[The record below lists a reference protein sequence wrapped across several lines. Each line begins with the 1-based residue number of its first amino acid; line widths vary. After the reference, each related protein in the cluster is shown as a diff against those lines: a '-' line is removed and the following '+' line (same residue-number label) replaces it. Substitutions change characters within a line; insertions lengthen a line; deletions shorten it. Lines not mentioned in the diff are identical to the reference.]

1 MSSRHKARDA
11 LLRALYLAESRG
23 FSVADAFEE
32 MELIDLEMKVEVDEE
47 EAERFPLQP
56 FCLDL
61 DTEEKNFA
69 LGIASRIEQAKE
81 DFNETITSVLENWDF
96 SRVSRID
103 RFIMWIALAEMKY
116 LLDIPVTVSINE
128 AVELAK
134 DFSSEKSP
142 VFINGVL
149 DAAAR
154 KMGVLGEGD
163 KP

>member
-23 FSVADAFEE
+23 FSVAEAFDE
-32 MELIDLEMKVEVDEE
+32 MELIDKEMEVETKVVEFEE
-47 EAERFPLQP
+47 DAGRFPLEP
-56 FCLDL
+56 FSLGL
-61 DTEEKNFA
+61 DTEEKTFA
-69 LGIASRIEQAKE
+69 LGIAARIEQSKDE
-81 DFNETITSVLENWDF
+81 FNTTITSVLENWDF

-116 LLDIPVTVSINE
+116 LLDIPVRVSINE

-134 DFSSEKSP
+134 DYSSEKSP
-142 VFINGVL
+142 SFINGVL

-154 KMGVLGEGD
+154 KMGVL
-163 KP
+163 